1 MLDQLAIPS
10 GVLPVPEHL
19 DVPST
24 PLARQRLLGSTGMRG
39 PCAQMLQLSFV
50 GCLIGEDIDFTTA
63 QGCAR
68 PCSPNDMVSPCEP
81 RSARW
86 YSA

>member
-39 PCAQMLQLSFV
+39 PCARMLQLSFV